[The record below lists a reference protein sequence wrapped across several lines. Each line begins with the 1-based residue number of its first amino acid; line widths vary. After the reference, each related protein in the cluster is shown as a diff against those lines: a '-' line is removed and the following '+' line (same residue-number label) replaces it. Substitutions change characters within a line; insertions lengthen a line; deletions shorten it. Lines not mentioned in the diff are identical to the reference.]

1 MKEGWRSMK
10 QDNKW
15 GEFCEILGVNPRNRI
30 LEFLIETRE
39 LDFTIGDISREIGM
53 NRATTYNVV
62 EQLIN
67 EEYII
72 PTRRVSGTQLY
83 KLNTE
88 KKEVKILIETFNLVL
103 SKIVKGH
110 RDKLRVRI

>member
-1 MKEGWRSMK
+1 MKKGWHSMK

-15 GEFCEILGVNPRNRI
+15 GEFCKILGVNPRNRI

-39 LDFTIGDISREIGM
+39 LDFTIGDIAREIGM

-62 EQLIN
+62 EQLIKEN
-67 EEYII
+67 YIT
-72 PTRRVSGTQLY
+72 PTRKVSGAQLY

-103 SKIVKGH
+103 GKIVK
-110 RDKLRVRI
+110 RYKDNSRVRI